1 MAIDVVGRWRIKEAL
16 VMDSDLNKTWRSV
29 EDIMADDSIDDKNI
43 YLSKAEF
50 LENGR
55 LLMMLE
61 KPDDISQEEIDEMV
75 SSGEMELYGDYLVY
89 EMFPWKVEDG
99 KIMFDTGTKGEF
111 LGEEVSPWAEI
122 TGNDEEILLFTYKLV
137 RD

>member
-1 MAIDVVGRWRIKEAL
+1 MAIDVVGRWRIKEVL
-16 VMDSDLNKTWRSV
+16 LMDSDLNKTWRSV

-89 EMFPWKVEDG
+89 EKFPWKVEDG
-99 KIMFDTGTKGEF
+99 KVMFDTGTKGEF
-111 LGEEVSPWAEI
+111 LEEEVSPWAEI